1 MDISIICFYLT
12 ATRGGSFFGSVI
24 KMRISS
30 KGRYALVSMIYMAQ
44 NFENGKFITVISISE
59 KFGISK
65 IYLEQVFALL
75 KKGGLVTS
83 VKGSQGGYQL
93 SRPPKQI
100 TAYDIL
106 HAIEN
111 TLFENAEET
120 VADSAPAFEKT
131 LRTSIF
137 ERLDSSVINTLK
149 NITLEDLVKDTENN
163 SDVQSMMYY
172 I

>member
-1 MDISIICFYLT
+1 
-12 ATRGGSFFGSVI
+12 
-24 KMRISS
+24 MRISS
-30 KGRYALVSMIYMAQ
+30 KGRYALVSMIFMAQ

-83 VKGSQGGYQL
+83 VKGSQGGYQI
-93 SRPPKQI
+93 SRAPKQI

-106 HAIEN
+106 HAIES

-120 VADSAPAFEKT
+120 VAESAPAFEKA
-131 LRTSIF
+131 LRASVF
-137 ERLDSSVINTLK
+137 DKLDKSVKNSLSSV
-149 NITLEDLVKDTENN
+149 TLEDLMKETENN
-163 SDVQSMMYY
+163 ADEQSMVFY